1 MTYSKPQVVVLGE
14 AVQLIQGVQKRG
26 PGDAASVALEFSQA
40 EENED

>member
-14 AVQLIQGVQKRG
+14 AVQLIQGTQKFG
-26 PGDAASVALEFSQA
+26 PGDACSVLREFSQA